1 MAWTWSSTQV
11 DPIAY
16 RTEEQG
22 NIDTP
27 VTELSTNWEFDPAKL
42 DNADVNLSA
51 YGDDSSEQNY
61 NNPNLRGWENDKYR
75 GENTRN
81 TSIEYDPNATI
92 EGLNPN
98 YAYWQKAQMI
108 NSSNAGYI
116 QRRNDQIASALYNAG
131 KVSPEDVREFLM
143 QQEWFM
149 NSTENERENTIKS
162 VWKRLWEIAWNNSSN
177 RPQEEN
183 KPQPNEEA
191 VNNMKDDLLKST
203 AWELYGKNTADR
215 NWEDSAIKTL
225 EDANNVQRKV
235 NEQRIRNMG
244 YLQNMDST
252 SIAASIVS
260 GYTPYW
266 EQAMA
271 DLKKYDPTKY
281 AEVQAEVKKM
291 NAQSNINSI
300 ASGNGV
306 DATAQTSATSSAI
319 NDDIAS
325 FAESNAYNS
334 TQYADLTNNI
344 QSSLSSNSVATSAS
358 ETMDAI
364 EWDIA
369 SLQSRLKNLDREARS
384 VFRSDVP
391 DYIVNAYKANKTQ
404 EINDQIETLTARY
417 NMAAARYQNEWN
429 NIKWQAEF
437 WLKQQQLE
445 MQKQEMALN
454 DYYQRQWI
462 ALSWAEL
469 QAKYNWMEGGT
480 ANTVTG
486 WTVQTSAVSR
496 EDIEMSVDTLVQQ
509 CIDWKLGKAQCAA
522 GIQKYYLPYLW
533 VDLGTLSKYSEKQA
547 ICTTT
552 DKSYM
557 PQKWDI
563 VVMSSSSKPQNWHM
577 GIVIWVEWDTLKYLD
592 WNGTVEDGKGTET
605 AKVRTIKLSSGSIYG
620 YYNPTASQQQS
631 WWYYNESFADI
642 YSRFLQWELYTE
654 WRLKTAV
661 SSVWASSVDELR
673 EQAEAWK
680 KAQSSNEAALM
691 MLNAVEYLMSQWA
704 SKLQR
709 QLAVNDGKET
719 MGIWDIAWGID
730 RFFRWD
736 AANYNSYFRYIKDNM
751 TLDHL
756 VELKNN
762 WATFWALS
770 NQELSAIGNAALAM
784 SSDMWVDE
792 FNTQLFT
799 IYNKLRKN
807 VWERT
812 LTKWEFDKMI
822 WAENS
827 DKTGNRWNYLV
838 LYAPEIMSEEPME
851 EEQF

>member
-22 NIDTP
+22 NIDAP

-81 TSIEYDPNATI
+81 TSIAYDPNATI

-143 QQEWFM
+143 KQTGFM

-177 RPQEEN
+177 RPAEEN
-183 KPQPNEEA
+183 EPQKNDEA

-215 NWEDSAIKTL
+215 NWEDRAIKTL

-244 YLQNMDST
+244 YLQNMDSA

-260 GYTPYW
+260 WYTPYW

-291 NAQSNINSI
+291 NAQSSINSI

-306 DATAQTSATSSAI
+306 DATAVTTARSDAI
-319 NDDIAS
+319 KDDVAS
-325 FAESNAYNS
+325 FTSDS
-334 TQYADLTNNI
+334 TNNASEYT
-344 QSSLSSNSVATSAS
+344 QLTSTVNTALSSSKVASEAS
-358 ETMDAI
+358 ETMNAI

-369 SLQSRLKNLDREARS
+369 SLQTRLKNLNREARS

-404 EINDQIETLTARY
+404 EINDQIDTLTARY

-469 QAKYNWMEGGT
+469 QAKYNWMEGWT
-480 ANTVTG
+480 ATTATG

-522 GIQKYYLPYLW
+522 WIQKYYLPYLW

-620 YYNPTASQQQS
+620 YYNPTASQQSSGSS
-631 WWYYNESFADI
+631 WWYYDPAYAEI
-642 YSRFLQWELYTE
+642 YWKYLQWKFAPWSQMQTQAAAM
-654 WRLKTAV
+654 WKTVQQLDSEA
-661 SSVWASSVDELR
+661 R
-673 EQAEAWK
+673 AWK
-680 KAQSSNEAALM
+680 ASQSDSTEATERLRAIEDVLKADLGRKERQAATSN
-691 MLNAVEYLMSQWA
+691 N
-704 SKLQR
+704 
-709 QLAVNDGKET
+709 
-719 MGIWDIAWGID
+719 IAWKTWT
-730 RFFRWD
+730 FLSWWWWD
-736 AANYNSYFRYIKDNM
+736 FAAKYKFIKDNISFDK
-751 TLDHL
+751 LL
-756 VELKNN
+756 ELKRN

-770 NQELSAIGNAALAM
+770 DNELRAIGNAANALNTSM
-784 SSDMWVDE
+784 SDDE
-792 FNTQLFT
+792 FRRTLVA
-799 IYNKLRKN
+799 IYNWLLRWI
-807 VWERT
+807 WEKWGLTYEQIVNTSTTTWPT
-812 LTKWEFDKMI
+812 LDQQVIPTPWGSSG
-822 WAENS
+822 WRPS
-827 DKTGNRWNYLV
+827 DSL
-838 LYAPEIMSEEPME
+838 
-851 EEQF
+851 

>member
-81 TSIEYDPNATI
+81 TSIAYDPNAKI

-98 YAYWQKAQMI
+98 YAYGQKAQMI

-177 RPQEEN
+177 RPAEEN

-191 VNNMKDDLLKST
+191 INNMEDELLKST

-215 NWEDSAIKTL
+215 NWEDRAIKTL

-235 NEQRIRNMG
+235 NEQRIRNMW

-260 GYTPYW
+260 WYTPYW

-281 AEVQAEVKKM
+281 AEIQAEVKKM

-306 DATAQTSATSSAI
+306 DATAATTARSDAI
-319 NDDIAS
+319 KDDVAS
-325 FAESNAYNS
+325 FTSDS
-334 TQYADLTNNI
+334 TNNASEYT
-344 QSSLSSNSVATSAS
+344 QLTSTVNTALSSSKVASEAS
-358 ETMDAI
+358 ETMNAI

-369 SLQSRLKNLDREARS
+369 SLQSRLKNLKREAKGA
-384 VFRSDVP
+384 FKSDVP
-391 DYIVNAYKANKTQ
+391 QYIVNAYIANKTQ

-469 QAKYNWMEGGT
+469 QAKYSWMEWGT
-480 ANTVTG
+480 ATTVTG

-496 EDIEMSVDTLVQQ
+496 EDIEMSVDTLIQQ

-552 DKSYM
+552 DKSYV

-577 GIVIWVEWDTLKYLD
+577 GIVIWVEGDTLKYLD

-605 AKVRTIKLSSGSIYG
+605 AKVRTIKLSSSSIYG
-620 YYNPTASQQQS
+620 YYNPTAWQQQS
-631 WWYYNESFADI
+631 SWYYDPAYAEI
-642 YSRFLQWELYTE
+642 YWKYLQWKFAPWSQMQTQAAAM
-654 WRLKTAV
+654 WKTVQQLDLEA
-661 SSVWASSVDELR
+661 R
-673 EQAEAWK
+673 AWK
-680 KAQSSNEAALM
+680 AAQSDSTEATERLRAIEDVLKADLGRKERQAATSN
-691 MLNAVEYLMSQWA
+691 
-704 SKLQR
+704 
-709 QLAVNDGKET
+709 G
-719 MGIWDIAWGID
+719 IAWKTWT
-730 RFFRWD
+730 FLSWWWWD
-736 AANYNSYFRYIKDNM
+736 FAAKYKFIKDNISFDK
-751 TLDHL
+751 LL
-756 VELKNN
+756 ELKRN

-770 NQELSAIGNAALAM
+770 DNELRAIGNAANALNTAM
-784 SSDMWVDE
+784 SDDE
-792 FNTQLFT
+792 FRRTLVA
-799 IYNKLRKN
+799 IYNWLLRWI
-807 VWERT
+807 WEKWNLTYEQIVNTSTTTWPT
-812 LTKWEFDKMI
+812 LDQQIIPNPWGSSG
-822 WAENS
+822 WRPS
-827 DKTGNRWNYLV
+827 DSL
-838 LYAPEIMSEEPME
+838 
-851 EEQF
+851 